1 MHPCTIH
8 THRQRPEL
16 EVQIDSFG
24 ALWPEFIF
32 HGEAAA
38 RYYHHTKTTF
48 ADFNLYLCDANGN
61 LVAVGLALPLA
72 WDGQV
77 ETHPAGWDPALE
89 RAVRD
94 HEQQRR
100 PTALCALGIMVSR
113 QRQRQGWSAQVLRA
127 LKAAAEA
134 HGMATL
140 VAPVRPTLKSLYPLT
155 PMERYIRW
163 VRDDGSPFDPWMRV
177 HWREGGTIST
187 IAARSM
193 VISGSVAEW
202 EMWAAMRFLDS
213 GPYVIPGAL
222 APVVIDRE
230 ADVGT
235 YVEPNVWMVHRALS
249 HAG

>member
-16 EVQIDSFG
+16 EAQIDSFG

-48 ADFNLYLCDANGN
+48 ADFNLYLC
-61 LVAVGLALPLA
+61 
-72 WDGQV
+72 
-77 ETHPAGWDPALE
+77 
-89 RAVRD
+89 
-94 HEQQRR
+94 
-100 PTALCALGIMVSR
+100 
-113 QRQRQGWSAQVLRA
+113 
-127 LKAAAEA
+127 
-134 HGMATL
+134 
-140 VAPVRPTLKSLYPLT
+140 
-155 PMERYIRW
+155 
-163 VRDDGSPFDPWMRV
+163 
-177 HWREGGTIST
+177 
-187 IAARSM
+187 
-193 VISGSVAEW
+193 EW
-202 EMWAAMRFLDS
+202 EMWAAMRFPDS

-249 HAG
+249 HVG